1 MQVSALST
9 IIAAQQA
16 RTAAPPV
23 RQTAVNAPEAPKT
36 AAPATAAQ
44 EFAPLSFA
52 QAPAEPSVPSA
63 SAPPAYPANARIG
76 SQVDIRV

>member
-16 RTAAPPV
+16 RTAAPPA
-23 RQTAVNAPEAPKT
+23 RQAAVPDMKKAAAPEAPT
-36 AAPATAAQ
+36 TQ
-44 EFAPLSFA
+44 DFAPLSFA
-52 QAPAEPSVPSA
+52 QAPAEPSAAGAP
-63 SAPPAYPANARIG
+63 APPAYPANARIG